1 VRAEKYQD
9 QLMRNTLLYF
19 AILSTLAVGGFAS
32 AAGAAEA
39 PQNQTIS
46 ADDGEK
52 DLAQTWSVAGD
63 ARVEIDNVRGMVV
76 VSGWDQNQVQ
86 LSGSLGHGSRLEV
99 SGDAQH
105 LALRVKGDSERWFG
119 NHGPASDT
127 TLTLKVPRAAALKV
141 GVVSAD
147 ASVDGVS
154 GKALEVS
161 AVSGKL
167 TLTSD
172 APQVDINSVSGDVL
186 FGANHASKDARV
198 HLQTVSGDITAHGL
212 GGRVKLETV
221 SGDISLDGGD
231 MQELETGTVSG
242 DAKLQVTPT
251 AHARFALE
259 SMSGDIRLH
268 LPSTLSAHLQA
279 QTFSGDIGTDF
290 GAVNDK
296 EFGGGS
302 NLDVHLGDGD
312 ASIKADTFSG
322 EIELRKR

>member
-1 VRAEKYQD
+1 MHTKI
-9 QLMRNTLLYF
+9 LYF
-19 AILSTLAVGGFAS
+19 AILSTLSPAGVVP
-32 AAGAAEA
+32 AALAADA
-39 PQNQTIS
+39 PQNQTID
-46 ADDGEK
+46 ADDGVK
-52 DLAQTWSVAGD
+52 SLAQSWSVAGD
-63 ARVEIDNVRGMVV
+63 ARIEIDNVRGIVT

-86 LSGSLGHGSRLEV
+86 LSGSLGHGSRLEI

-105 LALRVKGDSERWFG
+105 LALRVKGDGEHWFG
-119 NHGPASDT
+119 NKGPNSDSS
-127 TLTLKVPRAAALKV
+127 LMLKVPRASALKV
-141 GVVSAD
+141 NVVSAD

-172 APQVDINSVSGDVL
+172 APQVDVNSVSGDVL
-186 FGANHASKDARV
+186 FGANHAGKDGRT
-198 HLQTVSGDITAHGL
+198 HLQTVSGDITARGL

-221 SGDISLDGGD
+221 SGDIDLDGGNV
-231 MQELETGTVSG
+231 QELETGTVSG
-242 DAKLQVTPT
+242 DAKLQLTP
-251 AHARFALE
+251 APHARFALE
-259 SMSGDIRLH
+259 SMSGDIRVH

-290 GAVNDK
+290 GMVSDK

-312 ASIKADTFSG
+312 ALIKADTFSG